1 MVCHYHWHSVSSIPR
16 AWCQCFLSGFQSRS
30 PNLLQNKCFF
40 ISPGYKKPTQISSP
54 VIKPIQPRTYSSKS
68 QSLGIWYAFLTHPG
82 MTRSVVQI
90 LVFIRRLYVQITLYS
105 SIIFYLNIQVIK
117 VSATLK
123 IAIFSYLRFQR
134 FQIDMLESFLQKKNQ
149 KILFLS
155 KDIGGKRFFLINYL
169 N

>member
-1 MVCHYHWHSVSSIPR
+1 
-16 AWCQCFLSGFQSRS
+16 
-30 PNLLQNKCFF
+30 
-40 ISPGYKKPTQISSP
+40 
-54 VIKPIQPRTYSSKS
+54 
-68 QSLGIWYAFLTHPG
+68 

-123 IAIFSYLRFQR
+123 IAIFSYLRFER

>member
-1 MVCHYHWHSVSSIPR
+1 
-16 AWCQCFLSGFQSRS
+16 
-30 PNLLQNKCFF
+30 
-40 ISPGYKKPTQISSP
+40 
-54 VIKPIQPRTYSSKS
+54 
-68 QSLGIWYAFLTHPG
+68 

-90 LVFIRRLYVQITLYS
+90 LVFICRLYVQITLYS

-134 FQIDMLESFLQKKNQ
+134 FQIDMLESFLQKKIQ